1 MTTSIDPA
9 KQQQMQ
15 AIIGGAAAGALTAAM
30 ISLGMRLGLYAA
42 LDDGGAASSDELAAR
57 TGLHERWLR
66 EWLYQQASARIL
78 EHDGG
83 RFSLPP
89 EARAYLSD
97 ERSLSYMGSSF
108 LPLPHRIAAVDE
120 LPESFRTGIGMS
132 WDDRGAEASQWTELL
147 FRNWYEQ
154 VLVPGALP
162 LLEGAIA
169 RLEAGTRVAD
179 IGCGTGIALLTMAR
193 AFPASSCHGYEI
205 SEHALGQA
213 RENARAGSIT
223 NATFHNVREEPLRGD
238 HSFGL
243 ITTFDCL
250 HDMTDPA
257 GAAAAIR
264 AAIAA
269 DGVWLIADINGQPT
283 FEENA
288 RTPLAST
295 FYAMSVLSCMSSA
308 LSEPGGAGLGTLG
321 LPEPA
326 MRELTRAA
334 GFTRFRRLDL
344 KHPVNAFYEARP

>member
-1 MTTSIDPA
+1 MRAIKPGAYIYNIGRGDLIDQDA
-9 KQQQMQ
+9 M
-15 AIIGGAAAGALTAAM
+15 IESLHSGHLAGA
-30 ISLGMRLGLYAA
+30 GL
-42 LDDGGAASSDELAAR
+42 DVV
-57 TGLHERWLR
+57 T
-66 EWLYQQASARIL
+66 
-78 EHDGG
+78 
-83 RFSLPP
+83 P
-89 EARAYLSD
+89 E
-97 ERSLSYMGSSF
+97 
-108 LPLPHRIAAVDE
+108 PLP
-120 LPESFRTGIGMS
+120 
-132 WDDRGAEASQWTELL
+132 
-147 FRNWYEQ
+147 
-154 VLVPGALP
+154 
-162 LLEGAIA
+162 
-169 RLEAGTRVAD
+169 
-179 IGCGTGIALLTMAR
+179 
-193 AFPASSCHGYEI
+193 
-205 SEHALGQA
+205 
-213 RENARAGSIT
+213 
-223 NATFHNVREEPLRGD
+223 GD

-344 KHPVNAFYEARP
+344 KHPVNAFYEAGP